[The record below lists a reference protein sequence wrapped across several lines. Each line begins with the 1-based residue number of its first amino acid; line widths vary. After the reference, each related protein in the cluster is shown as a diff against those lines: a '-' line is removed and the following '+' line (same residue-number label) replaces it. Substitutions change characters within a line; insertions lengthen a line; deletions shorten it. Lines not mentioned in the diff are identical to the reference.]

1 MAKKNE
7 RQVRVVPVPRDKP
20 DLDRLAK
27 AIVALALK
35 QLNEQKQLGADSEV
49 SAPESSSADGAAA

>member
-1 MAKKNE
+1 MANKKDK
-7 RQVRVVPVPRDKP
+7 QLHVVPVPHKKP

-35 QLNEQKQLGADSEV
+35 QLRTDRPVEPTKPDVEHRGV
-49 SAPESSSADGAAA
+49 DGEAA

>member
-1 MAKKNE
+1 MANKKDK
-7 RQVRVVPVPRDKP
+7 QLHVVPVPHKKP

-35 QLNEQKQLGADSEV
+35 QLRTDREPTKPDVEHRGV
-49 SAPESSSADGAAA
+49 DGEAA

>member
-1 MAKKNE
+1 MSNKKDK
-7 RQVRVVPVPRDKP
+7 QLHVVPVPHKHP

-35 QLNEQKQLGADSEV
+35 QLRTAKPVEPTAPDSE
-49 SAPESSSADGAAA
+49 PGGDHKEAA

>member
-1 MAKKNE
+1 MSKQQDK
-7 RQVRVVPVPRDKP
+7 RVRVVAVPRDKP

-35 QLNEQKQLGADSEV
+35 QLNEKGEVEDSV
-49 SAPESSSADGAAA
+49 ASPSSPSSDGAAA